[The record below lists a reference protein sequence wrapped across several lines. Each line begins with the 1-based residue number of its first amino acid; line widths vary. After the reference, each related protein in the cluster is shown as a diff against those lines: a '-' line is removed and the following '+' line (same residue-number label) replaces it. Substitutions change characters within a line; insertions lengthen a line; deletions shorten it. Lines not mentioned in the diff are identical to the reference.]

1 MPPDPRLSLASGFP
15 MPGAVA
21 RRHIEI
27 AIAYL
32 AGFVF
37 LDWLSDVHPIANVN
51 ITPWNPPTGLTF
63 AFILLF
69 GPAFLPWLAVAPVL
83 ADAVVRGVTLPLAAE
98 LAQALIV
105 GGGYAAAMVF
115 LLSKRVQFDPSLA
128 TPRSLLVLLVT
139 TVVSTAAV
147 TVAYVG
153 MLVAFDVLSM
163 AEAPR
168 AALRFWVG
176 EAIGVTVLTP
186 FLLIVGTRG
195 WVLKFS
201 WELAAL
207 LIVTLAALAAV
218 FGFADTYRFQLFY
231 IFFLPIVWTAVR
243 FGLEGVSAA
252 LVIAQLGLMT
262 AAHFAEPDAAKV
274 TAYQALL
281 VVLAIT
287 GLAVGALVN
296 EQQRIQRHLRL
307 NQQALDRALRL
318 STMGEFAAALAHEIN
333 QPLTAI
339 ANYARVAS
347 TARDAAV
354 ASQASE
360 KMIAQVERAAKV
372 VQRLRDFIQLGRS
385 EAGPIAIPQLIE
397 EALTYCHAEPV
408 SVVLN
413 VEANLPLVH
422 ADGLQLQQVIVNLV
436 RNAVEAIA
444 GAKRRDG
451 SVVIDALRDGSNAI
465 LIRVRDNGPGFDPDL
480 IDRASFPFTTSK
492 EDGLGLGLSLA
503 RSIIEAHGG
512 RLTISSA
519 SGGAT
524 VSFTLPAK

>member
-1 MPPDPRLSLASGFP
+1 MLSPL
-15 MPGAVA
+15 A
-21 RRHIEI
+21 RRHVEI

-32 AGFVF
+32 AGYVL
-37 LDWLSDVHPIANVN
+37 LDWLSYLHPIANVN
-51 ITPWNPPTGLTF
+51 ITPWNPPTGLSF
-63 AFILLF
+63 ALILLF
-69 GPAFLPWLAVAPVL
+69 GSAFLPWLAVAPVL
-83 ADAVVRGVTLPLAAE
+83 SDAVVRGLILPLGAE
-98 LAQALIV
+98 LAEALII
-105 GGGYAAAMVF
+105 GGGYAAATAF
-115 LLSKRVQFDPSLA
+115 LLSKRIAFDATLA
-128 TPRSLLVLLVT
+128 TPRSLLLLLAT

-147 TVAYVG
+147 TAAYIG

-163 AEAPR
+163 AEAAR
-168 AALRFWVG
+168 AALRFWIG
-176 EAIGVTVLTP
+176 ETIGVTVLTP
-186 FLLIVGTRG
+186 FVLIVWTRG
-195 WVLKFS
+195 WALKFS
-201 WELAAL
+201 WELAGL
-207 LIVTLAALAAV
+207 GIVTLAALGAV
-218 FGFADTYRFQLFY
+218 FGFTDTYRFQLLY
-231 IFFLPIVWTAVR
+231 VFFLPIVWTAVR
-243 FGLEGVSAA
+243 FGLEGVSVV
-252 LVIAQLGLMT
+252 LVIAQVGLIT
-262 AAHFAEPDAAKV
+262 AAHFAEPDAANV

-296 EQQRIQRHLRL
+296 EQQRIQRQLRL

-347 TARDAAV
+347 TARDATV
-354 ASQASE
+354 ASQATE

-372 VQRLRDFIQLGRS
+372 VRRLRDFIQMGSS
-385 EAGPIAIPQLIE
+385 EAAPIAIPQLIE

-408 SVVLN
+408 SVELN

-422 ADGLQLQQVIVNLV
+422 ADGLQLQQVIANLV

-451 SVVIDALRDGSNAI
+451 SVVIDAMRDGLNAI

-492 EDGLGLGLSLA
+492 EGGLGLGLSLA

-512 RLTISSA
+512 RLAISSA
-519 SGGAT
+519 SSGAT
-524 VSFTLPAK
+524 VSFTLPVR

>member
-1 MPPDPRLSLASGFP
+1 
-15 MPGAVA
+15 MPGSLA

-32 AGFVF
+32 AGFVA

-51 ITPWNPPTGLTF
+51 ITPWNPPTGLSF

-83 ADAVVRGVTLPLAAE
+83 SDAIVRGVTLPLGAE
-98 LAQALIV
+98 LAEAIII
-105 GGGYAAAMVF
+105 GGGYAAATAF
-115 LLSKRVQFDPSLA
+115 LLSKRIGFDPTLS
-128 TPRSLLVLLVT
+128 TPRSLLLLLAT

-147 TVAYVG
+147 TAAYIG
-153 MLVAFDVLSM
+153 MLVGFDVLSM
-163 AEAPR
+163 ADAPR
-168 AALRFWVG
+168 AALRFWIG

-186 FLLIVGTRG
+186 FALIVGTRG
-195 WVLKFS
+195 WTLKFS
-201 WELAAL
+201 WELAGLVIAILVAL
-207 LIVTLAALAAV
+207 GAF

-231 IFFLPIVWTAVR
+231 VFFLPIVWTAVR
-243 FGLEGVSAA
+243 FGLEGVSAV
-252 LVIAQLGLMT
+252 LVIAQVGLII
-262 AAHFAEPDAAKV
+262 AAHFGEPDATNV

-296 EQQRIQRHLRL
+296 EQQRIQRQLHL
-307 NQQALDRALRL
+307 NQRALDRALRL

-372 VQRLRDFIQLGRS
+372 VRRLRDFIQLGRIS
-385 EAGPIAIPQLIE
+385 EAASIAVPQLLE

-408 SVVLN
+408 SVELN
-413 VEANLPLVH
+413 VEANLPPVP
-422 ADGLQLQQVIVNLV
+422 ADGLQLQQVVVNLV
-436 RNAVEAIA
+436 RNAVAAMA

-451 SVVIDALRDGSNAI
+451 SVVIDAVRDGANAI

-512 RLTISSA
+512 RLAISSA
-519 SGGAT
+519 SSGAT
-524 VSFTLPAK
+524 VSFTLPIR

>member
-1 MPPDPRLSLASGFP
+1 
-15 MPGAVA
+15 MPGSLA
-21 RRHIEI
+21 RRHVEI

-37 LDWLSDVHPIANVN
+37 LDWLSDIHPIANVN

-69 GPAFLPWLAVAPVL
+69 GTAFLPWIAVAPVL
-83 ADAVVRGVTLPLAAE
+83 SDVVVRGLTLPLGAE

-105 GGGYAAAMVF
+105 GGGYAAATAF
-115 LLSKRVQFDPSLA
+115 LLSKRIQFDPRLA
-128 TPRSLLVLLVT
+128 TPRSLLLLLLA

-153 MLVAFDVLSM
+153 MLVAFDALSM

-195 WVLKFS
+195 WALKFS
-201 WELAAL
+201 WELAGL
-207 LIVTLAALAAV
+207 LIVTLAVLAAV

-262 AAHFAEPDAAKV
+262 AAHFAEPDAANV

-354 ASQASE
+354 ASEASE
-360 KMIAQVERAAKV
+360 KMIAQVERAARV
-372 VQRLRDFIQLGRS
+372 VRRLRDFIQLGRS
-385 EAGPIAIPQLIE
+385 EAGPIAIAQLIE
-397 EALTYCHAEPV
+397 EALTYCHTEPV
-408 SVVLN
+408 SVELN

-444 GAKRRDG
+444 AAKRRDG
-451 SVVIDALRDGSNAI
+451 RVVIDALHDASNAV

-480 IDRASFPFTTSK
+480 MERASFPFTTSK

-512 RLTISSA
+512 HLTIASA
-519 SGGAT
+519 SSGST
-524 VSFTLPAK
+524 VSFTLPISRLP